1 MKKFVC
7 SSGKIY
13 SNKISCSSRYFGKLC
28 PTRMSFNESATPIP
42 KMTYEEHYKKNHEII
57 WNMEKLPPRPQ
68 PPYTDTKPLENI
80 DLVTHVPPKTLSEK
94 IAYHGM
100 EFIKKVVNSF
110 FRDRYGHHAVTLETV
125 AAVPGFIAGFHR
137 HFRSLRRMQRD
148 FGFIC
153 HLLEEAENERM
164 HLLIWMQYCKPNFL
178 ERILVLFAQILFTP
192 FYAAIYILSPS
203 TAHKMVGYLEEEA
216 VVQYSQFLQAI
227 DQGKI
232 ANVKAPEVALKYY
245 NLHPDSTLRDVVIC
259 VRADEAHHSASN
271 HANSEKLKRHGIF
284 CTENAK
290 KEEMYRA

>member
-1 MKKFVC
+1 MKKLVSS
-7 SSGKIY
+7 SSGIY
-13 SNKISCSSRYFGKLC
+13 LNRVSCSSRFFGKLS
-28 PTRMSFNESATPIP
+28 PTRISLNESGAPIP
-42 KMTYEEHYKKNHEII
+42 KMTYEEHYEKNHEII
-57 WNMEKLPPRPQ
+57 WNMEKLPPRPH
-68 PPYTDTKPLENI
+68 PPYTDTKPLETM
-80 DLVTHVPPKTLSEK
+80 DLVTHVPPKSLSEK

-137 HFRSLRRMQRD
+137 HFKSLRRMQRD
-148 FGFIC
+148 YGFIS

-192 FYAAIYILSPS
+192 FYAGVYVLSPAI
-203 TAHKMVGYLEEEA
+203 AHKMVGYLEEEA
-216 VVQYSQFLQAI
+216 VLQYSQFLQAI

-232 ANVKAPEVALKYY
+232 PNVKAPEIAVKYY

-271 HANSEKLKRHGIF
+271 HANSEPS
-284 CTENAK
+284 
-290 KEEMYRA
+290 